1 MRKTYFARS
10 SRRGRVSPN
19 IQQEVRRIQALQAG
33 MEAQSAS
40 LLAGKKQAA

>member
-1 MRKTYFARS
+1 MERL
-10 SRRGRVSPN
+10 
-19 IQQEVRRIQALQAG
+19 IQALQAG